1 MGSTSRYD
9 RVAPAAKCSTR
20 SPAPWRAGSRFAQP
34 AVERRRRTAYPRH
47 MSDRY
52 AAWIRGKL
60 AEHVPEATTDPAAA
74 LQLAHA
80 WAALSGHGKEI
91 FGMEMPAELPERV
104 ALRDECLAA
113 LKKWIP
119 LLDKPAKE
127 QLRQMLTAYAVPLS

>member
-1 MGSTSRYD
+1 
-9 RVAPAAKCSTR
+9 
-20 SPAPWRAGSRFAQP
+20 
-34 AVERRRRTAYPRH
+34 

-52 AAWIRGKL
+52 AAWIRDKL

-74 LQLAHA
+74 IQLAHA

-91 FGMEMPAELPERV
+91 FGMEMPAELAERA

>member
-1 MGSTSRYD
+1 
-9 RVAPAAKCSTR
+9 
-20 SPAPWRAGSRFAQP
+20 
-34 AVERRRRTAYPRH
+34 

-52 AAWIRGKL
+52 AAWIRDKL
-60 AEHVPEATTDPAAA
+60 AEHGPEATTDPAAA

-91 FGMEMPAELPERV
+91 FGMEMPAELAERA
-104 ALRDECLAA
+104 ALRDECLAV

-119 LLDKPAKE
+119 RLDKPTKD

>member
-1 MGSTSRYD
+1 
-9 RVAPAAKCSTR
+9 
-20 SPAPWRAGSRFAQP
+20 
-34 AVERRRRTAYPRH
+34 

-52 AAWIRGKL
+52 AAWIRDKL
-60 AEHVPEATTDPAAA
+60 AEHGPEATTDPAAA

-91 FGMEMPAELPERV
+91 FGMEMPAELAERA

-119 LLDKPAKE
+119 RLDKPTKD

>member
-1 MGSTSRYD
+1 
-9 RVAPAAKCSTR
+9 
-20 SPAPWRAGSRFAQP
+20 
-34 AVERRRRTAYPRH
+34 

-52 AAWIRGKL
+52 ATWIRDKL
-60 AEHVPEATTDPAAA
+60 AEHAPEATTDPAAA
-74 LQLAHA
+74 FQLAHA

-104 ALRDECLAA
+104 ALRDECLAT

-119 LLDKPAKE
+119 LLERPAKE

>member
-1 MGSTSRYD
+1 
-9 RVAPAAKCSTR
+9 
-20 SPAPWRAGSRFAQP
+20 
-34 AVERRRRTAYPRH
+34 

-52 AAWIRGKL
+52 SAWIRDKL
-60 AEHVPEATTDPAAA
+60 AEHGTEATTDPAAA

-91 FGMEMPAELPERV
+91 FGMEMPAELAER
-104 ALRDECLAA
+104 AELRDECLAA

-119 LLDKPAKE
+119 RLDKPTKD

>member
-1 MGSTSRYD
+1 
-9 RVAPAAKCSTR
+9 
-20 SPAPWRAGSRFAQP
+20 
-34 AVERRRRTAYPRH
+34 

-52 AAWIRGKL
+52 AAWIRDKL
-60 AEHVPEATTDPAAA
+60 AEHVPGATTDPAAA
-74 LQLAHA
+74 VQLAHA

-91 FGMEMPAELPERV
+91 FGMEMPAELAERA
-104 ALRDECLAA
+104 ALRDECLAV